1 MHSGGMEQQVQS
13 PCGRNKLGGLMV
25 LRTGG
30 GLVRLDSGRWWG
42 GAEVGGAGC
51 RGLRAEGKTGE
62 FILKAL
68 RGLWRV

>member
-1 MHSGGMEQQVQS
+1 M
-13 PCGRNKLGGLMV
+13 
-25 LRTGG
+25 RTGG